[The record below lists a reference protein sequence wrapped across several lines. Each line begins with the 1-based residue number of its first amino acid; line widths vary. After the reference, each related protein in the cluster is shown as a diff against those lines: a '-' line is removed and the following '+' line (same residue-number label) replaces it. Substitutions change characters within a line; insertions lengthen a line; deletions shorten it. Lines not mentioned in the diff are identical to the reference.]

1 MRIRR
6 GIAVAA
12 AAVSVGAL
20 GATLAAVAAMT
31 MPATAHAQA
40 QAGDSVTGSGTAD
53 SIGAF
58 SIDVRSGPSGE
69 APTGQASLGLFGGP
83 ISCLAVNGRVARF
96 DIPGRLF
103 TVVVQVTDNAGT
115 GLPDT
120 ISGFTGTVPTPC
132 APLPPGAPVANV
144 LTGDIV
150 VVDAPLLPTSKE
162 QCKNGGYTAFAFKN
176 QGQCVAFVERGPKP

>member
-1 MRIRR
+1 
-6 GIAVAA
+6 
-12 AAVSVGAL
+12 
-20 GATLAAVAAMT
+20 MT

-40 QAGDSVTGSGTAD
+40 QDSVTGSGSAD
-53 SIGAF
+53 NIGAF

-69 APTGQASLGLFGGP
+69 APSGQASLGLFGGP

-120 ISGFTGTVPTPC
+120 ISGFTDTVPTPC
-132 APLPPGAPVANV
+132 APLPPGAPVTNV

-150 VVDAPLLPTSKE
+150 VVDAKPLPTTKD
-162 QCKNGGYTAFAFKN
+162 QCKHDGWRSFGPFKN
-176 QGQCVAFVERGPKP
+176 QGDCVSFAATQGRNSPAPE